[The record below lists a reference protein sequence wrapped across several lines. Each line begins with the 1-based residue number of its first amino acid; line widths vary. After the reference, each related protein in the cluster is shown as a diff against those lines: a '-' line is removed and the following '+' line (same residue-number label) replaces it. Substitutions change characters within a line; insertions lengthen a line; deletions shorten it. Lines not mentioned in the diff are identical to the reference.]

1 MLAGAGVR
9 RELKERRR
17 MPKPIL
23 VGFDPNTADR
33 APVHFGVAA
42 ARFTGAPL
50 IIGSVHADAV
60 VIGQMGHGR
69 MDDEISSE
77 AGGPLE
83 HLRIEL
89 NSAGVEAQYNLL
101 GGWSAPSG
109 LHRGAEEFDAGL
121 LVVGSTDRGGLNRVL
136 PGSTAER
143 LLTGAPCPVAVV
155 PTGWKAGGGL
165 HRIGVAFADTPEG
178 NEALDSALAV
188 ARRAGAKVR
197 ILTAV
202 KEKEFGRA
210 AGGHAGHEATSYDA
224 AGAARE
230 QLDQDLTA
238 IAAQRAPGVE
248 VEVDVSVQDAAEFLI
263 AASEHVDLMVIG
275 SRGYGPKRAVLLG
288 GVSRKVTTAA
298 RCPVIVL
305 ARGAETGL
313 RQLVDASTAAAA

>member
-9 RELKERRR
+9 RETKERR

-33 APVHFGVAA
+33 APVRFGVAA
-42 ARFTGAPL
+42 AQFTGARL
-50 IIGSVHADAV
+50 IIGSVHADSV
-60 VIGQMGHGR
+60 VVGQMGHGR

-77 AGGPLE
+77 AGGPLD

-89 NSAGVEAQYNLL
+89 NSAGVEAQYSLL

-155 PTGWKAGGGL
+155 PSGWQAGGGL
-165 HRIGVAFADTPEG
+165 HKLGVAFADTPEG
-178 NEALDSALAV
+178 NEALDSALALGH
-188 ARRAGAKVR
+188 RAGAKVR
-197 ILTAV
+197 ILAAV
-202 KEKEFGRA
+202 KEKDFGRA
-210 AGGHAGHEATSYDA
+210 AGGRPGHEGSSYDA

-230 QLDQDLTA
+230 QLDQDLA
-238 IAAQRAPGVE
+238 AAAAQREPGVE

-263 AASEHVDLMVIG
+263 AASEHLDLMVIG

-288 GVSRKVTTAA
+288 GVSRKVTTSAH
-298 RCPVIVL
+298 CPVIVL

-313 RQLVDASTAAAA
+313 RQLVDASTAATA